1 MMVDGKLTYLSAAD
15 LANLLKN
22 MPASQLDQIEIMT
35 NPSSK
40 YDASGNAG
48 VINIKT
54 KKGKA
59 NGLNGSLTLG
69 ATVAIFRPAE
79 TTYLLPKSQNS
90 FNFNYKK
97 DKLNFFGNYNP
108 NYFRGR
114 GNMSFDRNFTE
125 NGTKSGSSDQVTQF
139 KFGNENHTLKLGVD
153 YQANKKNIFGVVV
166 SGFAFNGHP
175 TPTTTQILKDA
186 AGNVT
191 SKMVSNTD
199 NNLDFKNFTGNLN
212 WKHTFDSTGK
222 ELTADFDYVR
232 YANTSDLILA
242 TDFFNGSDRKT
253 GELLLSGHLPS
264 DIHIYSFKSDLTI
277 PYKGGR
283 FEAGIKS
290 SYVTNDNEVDYRRQ
304 LSDKTWIADN
314 RSNHFIYDEN
324 INAAYANANTQLGK
338 WSLQGGLRV
347 ENTIAKG
354 HQVTNDSTFK
364 RNFTNLFP
372 SAFISYAANK
382 KNSVTLSY
390 SRRITRPSYQDLN
403 PFTFFLDSLTY
414 RVGNPYLLPQFTH
427 NLELSYALMSK
438 FIFAVNYNHTNDVI
452 SQILRQRSA
461 EKITFLTAENV
472 AKFRNM
478 GLSIT
483 APVLV
488 AKWWNAN
495 FFTNI
500 YNNRYEGVYNNE
512 EIDIA
517 FTSFTA
523 NLSNTFTIKQ
533 GFTAELS
540 GFYRYRG
547 VDQLSVVEPLYQMS
561 VAASKTILQGK
572 GTLRLNIRDP
582 FAWMR
587 FKGENRYGDIDMR
600 FENRPDSRQVT
611 ATFTLRFGKSTQ
623 NNQPRRRSSSSQ
635 DEQNRVGGGNG

>member
-1 MMVDGKLTYLSAAD
+1 L
-15 LANLLKN
+15 
-22 MPASQLDQIEIMT
+22 
-35 NPSSK
+35 
-40 YDASGNAG
+40 
-48 VINIKT
+48 
-54 KKGKA
+54 
-59 NGLNGSLTLG
+59 
-69 ATVAIFRPAE
+69 
-79 TTYLLPKSQNS
+79 
-90 FNFNYKK
+90 
-97 DKLNFFGNYNP
+97 
-108 NYFRGR
+108 
-114 GNMSFDRNFTE
+114 
-125 NGTKSGSSDQVTQF
+125 
-139 KFGNENHTLKLGVD
+139 D
-153 YQANKKNIFGVVV
+153 YQVDKKNVFGVVV
-166 SGFAFNGHP
+166 SGFAFSGHP
-175 TPTTTQILKDA
+175 MPTTTQTLKDP

-199 NNLDFKNFTGNLN
+199 NDISFKNITGNVN

-232 YANTSDLILA
+232 YGNTSDLLLA
-242 TDFFNGSDRKT
+242 TDFYNGRNQRT

-264 DIHIYSFKSDLTI
+264 DINIYSFKSDLTI

-283 FEAGIKS
+283 FEAGVKS
-290 SYVTNDNEVDYRRQ
+290 SYVSNDNEVDYRRQ
-304 LSDKTWIADN
+304 LSDKSWIADN

-324 INAAYANANTQLGK
+324 INAAYVNANTQLGK
-338 WSLQGGLRV
+338 WSFQGGLRV
-347 ENTIAKG
+347 ENTVAKG

-372 SAFISYAANK
+372 SAFVSYAANK
-382 KNSVTLSY
+382 TNTVTLSY

-427 NLELSYALMSK
+427 NIELSYALMSK

-452 SQILRQRSA
+452 SQILRQNNV

-478 GLSIT
+478 GLSVT
-483 APVLV
+483 APVAV

-495 FFTNI
+495 LFTNI

-523 NLSNTFTIKQ
+523 NLTNTFTIKP

-572 GTLRLNIRDP
+572 GTLRLNIRV
-582 FAWMR
+582 
-587 FKGENRYGDIDMR
+587 NR
-600 FENRPDSRQVT
+600 
-611 ATFTLRFGKSTQ
+611 
-623 NNQPRRRSSSSQ
+623 
-635 DEQNRVGGGNG
+635 